1 MRARTSVSPTDTPRC
16 VDPQLD
22 RKEKARSRGPFTRN
36 EHKRNPAGAG
46 FQKSCYAVRPRRDNY
61 IGSTASACRPFWPW
75 TTVNVTF
82 WPSFRLLK
90 PWDWIARKCT
100 NTSSPFS
107 RLMKPK
113 PLASLNHLTVPVSR
127 FDICIAPSA
136 VGRFAGVRRYSAA
149 ATYARIRENATG
161 VKTPPPPRPNPRKE
175 APNESATDVRPGR
188 PARRRRPGR
197 RGAAGTAGLAAGLR
211 RHADRGVGRGI
222 RESGCFH
229 ARRARPAHAGVLRRR
244 LLGHGA
250 RGQAG
255 RRQQEGHGR
264 CRAGDVRGSVLRPD
278 RPVRRS
284 FRRRAGRRT
293 DPRPRTAHRGEG
305 GLRHVARAGARHRA
319 QARPGLRDARDLRVR
334 LVLLTRSY

>member
-1 MRARTSVSPTDTPRC
+1 HAGPALHHVVRRLHEFAVFHGAPALRGHRRGDGPERRPDQDQLRLQPKLLRLRVSDPTVRDLRLPC
-16 VDPQLD
+16 FLD
-22 RKEKARSRGPFTRN
+22 RAEHRHGFARGHADPRDEPLQRHRRHRRSRVRAGGREEPGDLRSGRRDRQRGQPRIFRG
-36 EHKRNPAGAG
+36 EQPAPELMRLASGKKKPGIAG
-46 FQKSCYAVRPRRDNY
+46 FLFLVALGAATRNY
-61 IGSTASACRPFWPW
+61 IGWTWSACKPFWPC
-75 TTVNVTF
+75 TTTKETC

-90 PWDWIARKCT
+90 PCDWIARKCT

-211 RHADRGVGRGI
+211 RHADRG
-222 RESGCFH
+222 
-229 ARRARPAHAGVLRRR
+229 
-244 LLGHGA
+244 
-250 RGQAG
+250 
-255 RRQQEGHGR
+255 
-264 CRAGDVRGSVLRPD
+264 
-278 RPVRRS
+278 
-284 FRRRAGRRT
+284 
-293 DPRPRTAHRGEG
+293 
-305 GLRHVARAGARHRA
+305 
-319 QARPGLRDARDLRVR
+319 
-334 LVLLTRSY
+334 

>member
-127 FDICIAPSA
+127 LDIVVTPWN
-136 VGRFAGVRRYSAA
+136 GWNAA
-149 ATYARIRENATG
+149 
-161 VKTPPPPRPNPRKE
+161 
-175 APNESATDVRPGR
+175 
-188 PARRRRPGR
+188 
-197 RGAAGTAGLAAGLR
+197 GAAESWLQGEAGCNDVVEPGSTA
-211 RHADRGVGRGI
+211 
-222 RESGCFH
+222 SGH
-229 ARRARPAHAGVLRRR
+229 DSGDPWRTQP
-244 LLGHGA
+244 GHG
-250 RGQAG
+250 
-255 RRQQEGHGR
+255 
-264 CRAGDVRGSVLRPD
+264 S
-278 RPVRRS
+278 
-284 FRRRAGRRT
+284 
-293 DPRPRTAHRGEG
+293 
-305 GLRHVARAGARHRA
+305 GL
-319 QARPGLRDARDLRVR
+319 
-334 LVLLTRSY
+334 